1 MNAMKWS
8 DYQLAIYDAVRASD
22 SLLIEAVAGSG
33 KTTTLVEAIRHVPP
47 GGKVAFLA
55 YNKAIAIELGRR
67 VDPQQARCMTL
78 HAAGWN
84 AWRQHLAWD
93 AGDCRVDKR
102 KYGKTNDIV
111 GELLSWNER
120 KANPTIA
127 RVVALAKAAG
137 IVPLYRPD
145 DGTNWG
151 DNLHA
156 KGLVDDTD
164 DAWLDLMDHHGISP
178 DDCQLEL
185 ARRVLAE
192 SIARSREVV
201 DFDDMLYLPVVAGA
215 AFERFDTVFVDEA
228 QDLSGIQ
235 HVMLERMAAAGGR
248 VVAVGDRHQCQP
260 PGAKIRIPGG
270 CCVPIES
277 LKDGDLVV
285 SVDFSHSCFKASGDK
300 IKVCSRG
307 YIGNIIEIVSAG
319 RHSRYTP
326 NHVCVANP
334 KPLERMYAVYLM
346 EKNKRFRIGS
356 TLMGVRS
363 GSGIR
368 TRMLS
373 EDATRLWVLSLHSSK
388 ADACFEEAMLGATYG
403 IPERTFVSQTADGK
417 MGLNQSLLDRFWA
430 SIPPTNVA
438 NGLKL
443 LAKFGRE
450 FDHPLV
456 SRGTVHRFKTRR
468 PSEIEA
474 CNLMTGM
481 LVLHSE
487 DTVHYKKHQWKPI
500 DVVLRY
506 KYDGPVYSLD
516 VENKHSYIA
525 DGIATHNSIYGFRG
539 AHASSMDALKDR
551 FQCRELPLSVSYR
564 CPLAVVDHARQWCPQ
579 IEAAASAA
587 AGLVEGSGGEPAAWQ
602 LQQYAPGDAILCR
615 VNRPLVATA
624 FRLIGARVPAR
635 VLGRDIGQGLA
646 ALAKKLAG
654 ALHPGAAGFK
664 AGMLDALAA
673 YRTRERERL
682 VRRKQWAALA
692 ALYDRVATLGIFVA
706 ELGAGAGAAELVV
719 EIESLFG
726 DAGAAGEAG
735 WRGVTLTTVHKAKGL
750 EWPRVFILDA
760 GEWMPGPWARRG
772 WELAQED
779 NIRYVAATRA
789 MKELRY
795 VSSHEAVADDTE
807 IQVEVLDDKGE

>member
-8 DYQLAIYDAVRASD
+8 DYQLAIYDAVRDTSD

-55 YNKAIAIELGRR
+55 FNKAIAAELGRR
-67 VDPQQARCMTL
+67 VDLRQARCMTL
-78 HAAGWN
+78 HSAGWN

-93 AGDCRVDKR
+93 AGECKVDG
-102 KYGKTNDIV
+102 GKVQQVIRDTLTWD
-111 GELLSWNER
+111 ER
-120 KANPTIA
+120 KANPA
-127 RVVALAKAAG
+127 LGKVVGLAKASG
-137 IVPLYRPD
+137 IVPAMPSSYVGDTVSYLNGLAPD
-145 DGTNWG
+145 D
-151 DNLHA
+151 
-156 KGLVDDTD
+156 DDT
-164 DAWLDLMDHHGISP
+164 WLDLMDHHGISP

-235 HVMLERMAAAGGR
+235 HVMLERMAAVGGAASIAAFGR
-248 VVAVGDRHQCQP
+248 VVAVGDRHQ
-260 PGAKIRIPGG
+260 A
-270 CCVPIES
+270 
-277 LKDGDLVV
+277 
-285 SVDFSHSCFKASGDK
+285 
-300 IKVCSRG
+300 
-307 YIGNIIEIVSAG
+307 
-319 RHSRYTP
+319 
-326 NHVCVANP
+326 
-334 KPLERMYAVYLM
+334 
-346 EKNKRFRIGS
+346 
-356 TLMGVRS
+356 
-363 GSGIR
+363 
-368 TRMLS
+368 
-373 EDATRLWVLSLHSSK
+373 
-388 ADACFEEAMLGATYG
+388 
-403 IPERTFVSQTADGK
+403 
-417 MGLNQSLLDRFWA
+417 
-430 SIPPTNVA
+430 
-438 NGLKL
+438 
-443 LAKFGRE
+443 
-450 FDHPLV
+450 
-456 SRGTVHRFKTRR
+456 
-468 PSEIEA
+468 
-474 CNLMTGM
+474 
-481 LVLHSE
+481 
-487 DTVHYKKHQWKPI
+487 
-500 DVVLRY
+500 
-506 KYDGPVYSLD
+506 
-516 VENKHSYIA
+516 
-525 DGIATHNSIYGFRG
+525 IYGFRG

-551 FQCRELPLSVSYR
+551 FACRELPLSVSYR

-587 AGLVEGSGGEPAAWQ
+587 AGLVEGSGEEPAAWQ
-602 LQQYAPGDAILCR
+602 LRQYAPGDAILCR

-692 ALYDRVATLGIFVA
+692 ALDDRVATLGIFVA
-706 ELGAGAGAAELVV
+706 ELGAGAGAAELVA

-726 DAGAAGEAG
+726 DAGAAGAAA
-735 WRGVTLTTVHKAKGL
+735 WRGVTLATVHKAKGL

-772 WELAQED
+772 WELEQER
-779 NIRYVAATRA
+779 NIQYVAATRA
-789 MKELRY
+789 GRELRY
-795 VSSHEAVADDTE
+795 VSSHEAVAAVDVPSWETPE
-807 IQVEVLDDKGE
+807 EPPLEENSFEVEP